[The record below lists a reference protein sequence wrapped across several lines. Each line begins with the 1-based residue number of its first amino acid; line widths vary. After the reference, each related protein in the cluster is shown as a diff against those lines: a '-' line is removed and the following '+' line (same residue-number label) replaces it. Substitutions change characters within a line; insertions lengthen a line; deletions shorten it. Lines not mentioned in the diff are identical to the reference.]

1 MESNALFFYN
11 MGSKAELV
19 TRKAIVVDRRYPKT
33 ASLHK
38 NAYLFTKRTF
48 DMIFAVSLLVITLP
62 ITLLAAL
69 LIFLTDRGPVL
80 YKQERTGRYGKP
92 FKILKLRSC
101 VKNNEELAQDSYT
114 WIGKIIRKTSID
126 ELPQMINILRGEMS
140 LIGPRPWITDYYKNM
155 NSVQRRRYDMLPGI
169 TGLAQASGRND
180 ISIFD
185 KIQHDI
191 EYVDHCSFALDLKI
205 LWRTFISVL
214 VHEGVEGGK
223 GTIEDEI
230 EALQDE
236 QYKSR
241 GVKIVNIFQ

>member
-1 MESNALFFYN
+1 
-11 MGSKAELV
+11 
-19 TRKAIVVDRRYPKT
+19 
-33 ASLHK
+33 
-38 NAYLFTKRTF
+38 
-48 DMIFAVSLLVITLP
+48 MIFAVSLLIITLP

-80 YKQERTGRYGKP
+80 YKQERTGHYGKP

-155 NSVQRRRYDMLPGI
+155 NSYERRRYDMLPGI
-169 TGLAQASGRND
+169 TGLAQASGRNE

-191 EYVDHCSFALDLKI
+191 EYVDHCSIKMDLKI

-214 VHEGVEGGK
+214 IHQGVTGGK

-230 EALQDE
+230 GALQNE
-236 QYKSR
+236 QFKSR

>member
-1 MESNALFFYN
+1 MLSFFYH

-19 TRKAIVVDRRYPKT
+19 ARETVIVDRRYTK
-33 ASLHK
+33 ASPMRK
-38 NAYLFTKRTF
+38 NAYLFIKRVF
-48 DMIFAVSLLVITLP
+48 DMIVAIIMLVVTLP
-62 ITLLAAL
+62 ITLPVAL
-69 LIFLTDRGPVL
+69 FIFLTDRGPVF
-80 YKQERTGRYGKP
+80 YKQERTGRYGKT

-101 VKNNEELAQDSYT
+101 VRNNEELAQDSYT

-126 ELPQMINILRGEMS
+126 ELPQLINILRGEMS

-155 NSVQRRRYDMLPGI
+155 NSFERRRYDVLPGI

-191 EYVDHCSFALDLKI
+191 EYVDHCSIKLDLKI
-205 LWRTFISVL
+205 LWKTFVSVL

-241 GVKIVNIFQ
+241 GVKIVNLFD